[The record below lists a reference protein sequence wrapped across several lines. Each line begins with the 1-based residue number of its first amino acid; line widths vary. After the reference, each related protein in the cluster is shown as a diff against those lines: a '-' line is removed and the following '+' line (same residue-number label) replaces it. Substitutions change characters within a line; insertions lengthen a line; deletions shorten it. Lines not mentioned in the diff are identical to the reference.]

1 MTHSIEIVP
10 LQCTDTGLRLRS
22 GPQAATEYD
31 VVARRRGKDGT
42 QFLWRKPADTIEE
55 AERIV
60 ADARDELGEN
70 TTVIAEM
77 PIPSQR
83 SASEPTT
90 AAL

>member
-31 VVARRRGKDGT
+31 VVARRRDKDGT
-42 QFLWRKPADTIEE
+42 EFLWRKPADTIEE

-60 ADARDELGEN
+60 ADARRELGADADG
-70 TTVIAEM
+70 IAEM
-77 PIPSQR
+77 PL
-83 SASEPTT
+83 
-90 AAL
+90 AAPQQGSGPAAATL